1 MRRRRFFMIDT
12 VIFDIGNV
20 LTEWHWHNSFVEWF
34 GEDLVDT
41 LANATVMSPEWAEI
55 DRGVR
60 LLAEQAYDRLLDTE
74 QLAAGWAE
82 GTGHSIH
89 KDVYI

>member
-1 MRRRRFFMIDT
+1 MGFRALGLDT
-12 VIFDIGNV
+12 YAADTPEEGKSILHRLAKEDCAVIY
-20 LTEWHWHNSFVEWF
+20 
-34 GEDLVDT
+34 
-41 LANATVMSPEWAEI
+41 M
-55 DRGVR
+55 
-60 LLAEQAYDRLLDTE
+60 TE